1 MVYRYL
7 NQEKWANLNW
17 STTSFLM
24 FMQTCLI
31 SLLKECLPTGNYW
44 MLLDVLVGYVQEV
57 QKNPD
62 IKFGNKKFKYLDI
75 ISL

>member
-1 MVYRYL
+1 
-7 NQEKWANLNW
+7 
-17 STTSFLM
+17 M

-31 SLLKECLPTGNYW
+31 SLIKECLPTGNYW